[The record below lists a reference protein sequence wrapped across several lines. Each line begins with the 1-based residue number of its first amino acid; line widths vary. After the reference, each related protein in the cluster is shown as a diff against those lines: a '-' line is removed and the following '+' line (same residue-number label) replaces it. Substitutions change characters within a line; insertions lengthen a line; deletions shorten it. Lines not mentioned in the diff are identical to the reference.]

1 MTLPSQAATEPG
13 SDPVGD
19 ASAQAAETG
28 GSALVGRS
36 PAQLMWRRF
45 RRDRTG
51 VVSACIVAFFFL
63 VALLAPVISWLY
75 GKDAY
80 TTYGQNVP
88 GLLNEYGYPIAPNG
102 GVSGE
107 FWFGLEPGL
116 GRDVF
121 MQLVYGIRTSLSIA
135 IIVTIVTT
143 FIGVVMG
150 IWSGYAG
157 GKTDY
162 VIGRIIDTLLAFPS
176 QLFLIVFLPVVEAA
190 FVSPDEETPVWLR
203 YVSICVVL
211 TVLGWATISRLLR
224 AQVLSLREREFIEA
238 AKVTGASPAR
248 IIFKEL
254 LPNLWTPII
263 IQSTLALPLFV
274 GAEAGLG
281 FLGVGMTEPTPDWG
295 RMFLVG
301 SNVYHQDITYLVF
314 PGVSMVI
321 FVVAFNLLGDSLRD
335 AFDPKTR
342 R

>member
-1 MTLPSQAATEPG
+1 MTLPSQAMPEAGTAP
-13 SDPVGD
+13 
-19 ASAQAAETG
+19 AAAGGTG
-28 GSALVGRS
+28 GGVSGPAMAGRS

-51 VVSACIVAFFFL
+51 VASAIVVAFFFL
-63 VALLAPVISWLY
+63 VAILAPVISALY
-75 GKDAY
+75 GKDPY
-80 TTYGQNVP
+80 TTYGQSVP

-102 GVSGE
+102 GMSGE

-135 IIVTIVTT
+135 VVVAVITTI
-143 FIGVVMG
+143 IGVVMG

-162 VIGRIIDTLLAFPS
+162 VIGRVIDVLLAFPS
-176 QLFLIVFLPVVEAA
+176 QLFLIVMLPVVEAA
-190 FVSPDEETPVWLR
+190 FVSPEEETPFWLR

-211 TVLGWATISRLLR
+211 TVLGWATMSRILR

-238 AKVTGASPAR
+238 ARVTGASPAR

-263 IQSTLALPLFV
+263 IQSTLALPLYV

>member
-1 MTLPSQAATEPG
+1 MTLPSQAATEAG
-13 SDPVGD
+13 SDPVD
-19 ASAQAAETG
+19 AVPAATAG
-28 GSALVGRS
+28 ADGSPLVGRS

-51 VVSACIVAFFFL
+51 VVSAAIVAFFFL
-63 VALLAPVISWLY
+63 VAILAPVISWLY
-75 GKDAY
+75 GKDPY
-80 TTYGQNVP
+80 TTYGQNAP
-88 GLLNEYGYPIAPNG
+88 GLLNDYGYPIAPNG
-102 GVSGE
+102 GVSGD

-135 IIVTIVTT
+135 IVVTVVTT
-143 FIGVVMG
+143 IIGVVMG
-150 IWSGYAG
+150 IWSGYVG

-190 FVSPDEETPVWLR
+190 FVTPEEETPIWLR
-203 YVSICVVL
+203 YASICVVL

-224 AQVLSLREREFIEA
+224 SQVLSLREREFIEA
-238 AKVTGASPAR
+238 ARVTGASPFR

-263 IQSTLALPLFV
+263 IQSTLALPLYV

>member
-1 MTLPSQAATEPG
+1 MTLPSKAATEAG
-13 SDPVGD
+13 STLDPVP
-19 ASAQAAETG
+19 APQAGGG
-28 GSALVGRS
+28 GSPMVGRS

-51 VVSACIVAFFFL
+51 VASACVVAFFFL
-63 VALLAPVISWLY
+63 VAILAPVISWLY
-75 GKDAY
+75 GKDPY
-80 TTYGQNVP
+80 TTYGQNTP

-102 GVSGE
+102 GVSGD

-135 IIVTIVTT
+135 IIVTIITT
-143 FIGVVMG
+143 IIGVVMG
-150 IWSGYAG
+150 IWSGYVG

-162 VIGRIIDTLLAFPS
+162 VIGRVIDTLLAFPS
-176 QLFLIVFLPVVEAA
+176 QLFLIVMLPVVEAA
-190 FVSPDEETPVWLR
+190 FVSPEQETPVWLR

-224 AQVLSLREREFIEA
+224 SQVLSLREREFIESA
-238 AKVTGASPAR
+238 RVTGASPGR

-263 IQSTLALPLFV
+263 IQSTLALPLYV

>member
-1 MTLPSQAATEPG
+1 MTLPSQATTPEAG
-13 SDPVGD
+13 SGP
-19 ASAQAAETG
+19 SPAAVAGAG
-28 GSALVGRS
+28 GSPMVGRS

-51 VVSACIVAFFFL
+51 VTSAFIVAFYFL
-63 VALLAPVISWLY
+63 VAILAPVISMVY
-75 GKDAY
+75 GKDPY
-80 TTYGQNVP
+80 TTYGQNQP
-88 GLLNEYGYPIAPNG
+88 GLLNDYGYPILPNG
-102 GVSGE
+102 GVSGD

-135 IIVTIVTT
+135 IVVTIITT
-143 FIGVVMG
+143 VIGVVMG
-150 IWSGYAG
+150 IWSGYVG

-190 FVSPDEETPVWLR
+190 VVSPEEETPVWLR

-238 AKVTGASPAR
+238 AKVTGASPFR

-263 IQSTLALPLFV
+263 IQSTLALPLYV

-301 SNVYHQDITYLVF
+301 SNVYHQDITYLIF